1 MINITYIYLVENC
14 FNDPNKVYIGKT
26 TNTRKSQHKITF
38 GKNITYNIIDQV
50 DSIKYKDWEPLET
63 YWINQFRAW
72 GFEIMNIRKKGGS
85 GPEFYTE
92 DICKKISKNRNH
104 KEASKKLQKSII
116 QYDLQGKQIKKWK
129 SLKEAS
135 LFYNIK
141 PGDISCCCSG
151 KQKTAGGFRWQFENI
166 PLSLDITHNNSKPI
180 YQCDLDRNVINE
192 WKSSKQA
199 ATMLGIDQGN
209 IITCIKG
216 RQKTAGGFLWL
227 YK

>member
-26 TNTRKSQHKITF
+26 TDTRKSQHKRTF

-50 DSIKYKDWEPLET
+50 DSVKYKDWEPLET
-63 YWINQFRAW
+63 YWINQFKAW
-72 GFEIMNIRKKGGS
+72 GFETMNVRKKGGS

-92 DICKKISKNRNH
+92 DIRIKMSK
-104 KEASKKLQKSII
+104 SKKGKKYNVRSII
-116 QYDLQGKQIKKWK
+116 QYDLQGNIIKKWK

-141 PGDISCCCSG
+141 SGDISCCCSE

-166 PLSLDITHNNSKPI
+166 PLGSYTTHNNSKSV
-180 YQCDLDRNVINE
+180 YQYDKHGNIIVE
-192 WKSSKQA
+192 WKSAKQA
-199 ATMLGIDQGN
+199 AKMLGIDQGN
-209 IITCIKG
+209 LITCLKG
-216 RQKTAGGFLWL
+216 RQKTAGGFVWK